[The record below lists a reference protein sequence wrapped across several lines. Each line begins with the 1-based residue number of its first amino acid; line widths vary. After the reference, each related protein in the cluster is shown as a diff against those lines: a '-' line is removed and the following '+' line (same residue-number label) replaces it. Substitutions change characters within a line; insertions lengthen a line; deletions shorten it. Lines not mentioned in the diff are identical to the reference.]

1 MRYSPVNIQ
10 FSADMPALPISASAK
25 CPKQYTME
33 RDKMVRYFPS
43 SQSAKNAPRI
53 GVRYTQKV
61 KSWYR
66 AIASVFD
73 IGVPAVSESKKRYLV
88 MKIVRIPF
96 IP

>member
-1 MRYSPVNIQ
+1 
-10 FSADMPALPISASAK
+10 
-25 CPKQYTME
+25 
-33 RDKMVRYFPS
+33 MVRYFQQPS
-43 SQSAKNAPRI
+43 ARTPRI

-61 KSWYR
+61 KSDR

-73 IGVPAVSESKKRYLV
+73 IGVPAVSESRRNLV